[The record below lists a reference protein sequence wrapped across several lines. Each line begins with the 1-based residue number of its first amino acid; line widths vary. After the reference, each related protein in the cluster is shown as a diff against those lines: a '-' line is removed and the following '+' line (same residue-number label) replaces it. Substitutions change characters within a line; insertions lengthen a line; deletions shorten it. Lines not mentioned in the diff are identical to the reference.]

1 MVASVITSIQI
12 SAACFKLNSLH
23 QIQQEEHA
31 FWMRDTALADLSVRA
46 GVPVWVVD
54 YNPIGSS
61 QIDSQTSNPCC
72 QEEDED
78 IFVLEKDTQK
88 KLV

>member
-1 MVASVITSIQI
+1 
-12 SAACFKLNSLH
+12 
-23 QIQQEEHA
+23 
-31 FWMRDTALADLSVRA
+31 MRDTALADLSVRA

-78 IFVLEKDTQK
+78 IFVLEKKTQIK
-88 KLV
+88 VGLKAHHRERKTGTVLMFTWLY